1 MKIAVVS
8 SPLDRF
14 LCGRQVEKNALTVDY
29 ISRGVNLKANSF
41 FMSLGGE
48 INLCWRKNTT
58 FCRDL
63 FKTHLWGNFCGV
75 QSLTF
80 DLGNDLSSCSQDVRW
95 VEGLV
100 FANDDLQ
107 YADQVRQTL
116 LHHLLKMLQ
125 VLCKGRGGHAGW
137 VLDSWRWDC
146 DNTNKKKNNFILKVA
161 IAKFWSVR
169 VTTDCRS
176 VYADQLVAWTPGIY
190 LPMTCTLHGHS

>member
-1 MKIAVVS
+1 
-8 SPLDRF
+8 
-14 LCGRQVEKNALTVDY
+14 
-29 ISRGVNLKANSF
+29 
-41 FMSLGGE
+41 MSLGGE

-58 FCRDL
+58 FCREL

-125 VLCKGRGGHAGW
+125 VLCKGRGGHTQAE
-137 VLDSWRWDC
+137 SW
-146 DNTNKKKNNFILKVA
+146 TLGVETVTTPTKKKQLHLEGCNC
-161 IAKFWSVR
+161 KFWSVR

-176 VYADQLVAWTPGIY
+176 VYANQLVAWTPGIY